1 MLLNI
6 QYNPQ
11 KGSTKENKHIQGK
24 HVMTRKVLVTGATQG
39 IGREVT
45 KQLCV
50 LDFQVFATG
59 RDKDL
64 LTSLRKETGCLGTV
78 CDLSEAQAV
87 AELYAQAKGSL
98 GQIDVLVNNAG
109 VNPGKD
115 PVLAITQDQ
124 MDASYA
130 VNFRAPFLLAQAA
143 LQDMKETGR
152 GHILNVVSTIAR
164 TSAENYA
171 AYCSMKYALHG
182 FTLCLI
188 KEARQ
193 VNVKVTAVYPGG
205 VDTGFRANARPDYL
219 KPESAAQMIVQCIT
233 APEDVVVHE
242 LVYRP
247 MVESNF

>member
-1 MLLNI
+1 
-6 QYNPQ
+6 
-11 KGSTKENKHIQGK
+11 
-24 HVMTRKVLVTGATQG
+24 MTRNVLVTGATQG

-59 RDKDL
+59 RDEDRL
-64 LTSLRKETGCLGTV
+64 QSLRNETGCLGTV

-87 AELYAQAKGSL
+87 SELYAHAKGTL
-98 GQIDVLVNNAG
+98 GQIDVLINNAG
-109 VNPGKD
+109 FNPGKN
-115 PVLAITQDQ
+115 PVEAITQDQ

-143 LQDMKETGR
+143 LKDMKNAGR

-188 KEARQ
+188 KEARLAQ
-193 VNVKVTAVYPGG
+193 VKVTGVYPGG
-205 VDTGFRANARPDYL
+205 VDTDFRVEARPDYL
-219 KPESAAQMIVQCIT
+219 KPASAAQMIVQCIS

>member
-1 MLLNI
+1 
-6 QYNPQ
+6 
-11 KGSTKENKHIQGK
+11 
-24 HVMTRKVLVTGATQG
+24 MTRKVLVTGATRG

-45 KQLCV
+45 RQLCA

-59 RDKDL
+59 RDEGRL
-64 LTSLRKETGCLGTV
+64 RSLRDETGCQGRG
-78 CDLSEAQAV
+78 CDLSEAWAV
-87 AELYAQAKGSL
+87 AELYAQARETL

-109 VNPGKD
+109 FNPGKD
-115 PVLAITQDQ
+115 PVEAITQDQ
-124 MDASYA
+124 MDDSYA

-143 LQDMKETGR
+143 LQDMKKAGR

-164 TSAENYA
+164 TSAENYT

-193 VNVKVTAVYPGG
+193 VNVKVTGVYPGG
-205 VDTGFRANARPDYL
+205 VDTDFRTNARPDYL